1 MRHDAPSASIL
12 SRRPWLLDAS
22 AWTVESGPGEPATP
36 ADAGVWPIGNGW
48 VFAHAGLRR
57 PYNRLCGLTGPTYQ
71 PADKT
76 RDGFGDCWL
85 ELRTE
90 RGPFTSKTGIIGRP
104 RDSGVLVTAE
114 GGRGAGA
121 AVVTVDFAPP
131 DDPVLVRIV
140 EVWGAARLGSDAVL
154 EVHLPG
160 GMPHD
165 ERRRSLRK
173 VADDRR
179 TLILAALAPGRWTG
193 PGCLEIR
200 LEHVESEGGVWQLPL
215 VLAFG
220 PDTDDAVAWLRQPFD
235 VHELLDQTRAYYRL
249 WLTHTRTPDLWP
261 QNLEGPTATTR
272 SIADLIEETKLT
284 LKMQQAR
291 PGGVVCPMVYP
302 DAARARDATGPVRAF
317 LAMGARDEALDIL
330 EYYYRAAIVL
340 GRIPNAVPVDLDVTG
355 VGEAADWNAVQ
366 PADGTG
372 PSHIVLQHRWWLEAG
387 GDPDVIRR
395 HWPYLVR
402 CLARRSTTPDAL
414 LPFDGDEPYLHGALY
429 TMYPERCGWPNDLI
443 ADWGS
448 MGYAVWSL
456 EAVVLRA
463 RAHEA
468 LAWLAQQIGRGDE
481 AHQYQAEAERLRRLI
496 ESRFWLRERGHY
508 APAIYPL
515 SGAPHDA
522 PFAAVNL
529 APLWLGFHGPDD
541 AHAKQNLEA
550 VVDLVGFTGITPN
563 CDYTVGV
570 VPGYLLWSLLAVGSD
585 LAPLALANL
594 AAMASP
600 AGEWAEVYAPGG
612 VPHPGADPEHPSRA
626 RPNESGINLVALYRY
641 FTERRP
647 SQEPASEFR
656 GLTRRGRTFGPGPTR
671 ALAPAAPPDDPRGVI
686 VVTADPADVA
696 AAATLEEHGGA
707 AVTVVEPG
715 RPFGPDYLGRL
726 LFDRSGRRAVDVLI
740 LGASA
745 LAGDRRS
752 MKPPRFWQCAEV
764 ASALNRFVAAGG
776 RVVRPPA

>member
-22 AWTVESGPGEPATP
+22 TWTLESGPGEPAT
-36 ADAGVWPIGNGW
+36 AAEAGVWPIGNGW
-48 VFAHAGLRR
+48 VFAHAGLSR
-57 PYNRLCGLTGPTYQ
+57 PYNRLRGLTGPTYQ
-71 PADKT
+71 PGAA
-76 RDGFGDCWL
+76 RGFGDCWL
-85 ELRTE
+85 ELCTE
-90 RGPFTSKTGIIGRP
+90 RGPLASRTGIIGRP

-140 EVWGAARLGSDAVL
+140 EVWGGARLGGDAVL
-154 EVHLPG
+154 VVHFPEG
-160 GMPHD
+160 VPHD
-165 ERRRSLRK
+165 ERRRSLRC
-173 VADDRR
+173 VAADRR
-179 TLILAALAPGRWTG
+179 TLILAALAPGRWAE
-193 PGCLEIR
+193 PGRLEIR
-200 LEHVESEGGVWQLPL
+200 LEQVESEGGVWHLPL

-220 PDTDDAVAWLRQPFD
+220 PDPDDAVAWLRQPFD
-235 VHELLDQTRAYYRL
+235 VHDLLDQTRAYYRL
-249 WLTHTRTPDLWP
+249 WLAHTRTPALWP
-261 QNLEGPTATTR
+261 QNLPGPTATTR
-272 SIADLIEETKLT
+272 SLADLIEEIKLD
-284 LKMQQAR
+284 LKMQLAR
-291 PGGVVCPMVYP
+291 PGGVVCPMVSP

-317 LAMGARDEALDIL
+317 LAMGARDDALDVL

-340 GRIPNAVPVDLDVTG
+340 GRIPNAVPVDLDMAG

-372 PSHIVLQHRWWLEAG
+372 PSHLVLQHRWWLEAG

-395 HWPYLVR
+395 HWPYLAR
-402 CLARRSTTPDAL
+402 CLAGRPATPEAL

-429 TMYPERCGWPNDLI
+429 AVYPEHCGWPNDLI

-448 MGYAVWSL
+448 QGYAAWSL
-456 EAVVLRA
+456 EAMVARA

-468 LAWLAQQIGRGDE
+468 LAWLAEQIGRGE
-481 AHQYQAEAERLRRLI
+481 ETHRHQAEAARLRRLV
-496 ESRFWLRERGHY
+496 ESRFWLRARGYY
-508 APAIYPL
+508 APALYPL
-515 SGAPHDA
+515 SGAPHDV

-529 APLWLGFHGPDD
+529 APLWLGFHGVHEE
-541 AHAKQNLEA
+541 HARQDLEA

-563 CDYTVGV
+563 CDYTVGA
-570 VPGYLLWSLLAVGSD
+570 VPGYLLWNLLAVGSD

-600 AGEWAEVYAPGG
+600 AGEWAAVYAPGG
-612 VPHPGADPEHPSRA
+612 VPHAGADAEHPSRA
-626 RPNESGINLVALYRY
+626 RPAESGVGLAALYRY
-641 FTERRP
+641 FTERR
-647 SQEPASEFR
+647 SSEEPASDFR
-656 GLTRRGRTFGPGPTR
+656 GLTRRGRTFGPGPSR
-671 ALAPAAPPDDPRGVI
+671 APAPTPPPDDPRGVI
-686 VVTADPADVA
+686 VVTADAADVA
-696 AAATLEEHGGA
+696 AAAATREGRGGA

-715 RPFGPDYLGRL
+715 RPFGSDYLGRM

-752 MKPPRFWQCAEV
+752 MKPARFWQAPEV
-764 ASALNRFVAAGG
+764 VSALHRFVAAGG